1 MPRRLANPE
10 RDEAAPPEAAPL
22 AVRDRRSRD
31 KRELILD
38 AAIKVFAR
46 AGYHGARVSD
56 IAREAGIA
64 YGLVYHYFKNKDE
77 ILATIFEEQWLG
89 FIAAVED
96 IGAGNGTLRDRMV
109 SVAALMLNAYRV
121 RPDWVKVLVFEIQRS
136 SRFAQPG
143 QLRAVNQLF
152 DAVRKI
158 LEDAQG
164 TGELRDDVDAGVAS
178 TLFIGA
184 LELMITSLVLGVSD
198 VPDDEP
204 GQRAYYL
211 DFANTTVEIFLNGCR
226 ANDVGGGAR

>member
-1 MPRRLANPE
+1 MPRRHATPE
-10 RDEAAPPEAAPL
+10 TDETALPDADAVD
-22 AVRDRRSRD
+22 VRDRRSRD
-31 KRELILD
+31 KRERILD

-46 AGYHGARVSD
+46 AGFHGARVSD
-56 IAREAGIA
+56 IASEAGIA

-96 IGAGNGTLRDRMV
+96 IGASNASLRDRMV
-109 SVAALMLNAYRV
+109 SIAALMLSAYRV

-143 QLRAVNQLF
+143 QIRAVTQLF

-158 LEDAQG
+158 LEDAQA
-164 TGELRDDVDAGVAS
+164 TGELRDDVDARVAS

-198 VPDDEP
+198 VPDDEQ
-204 GQRAYYL
+204 GERAYYL
-211 DFANTTVEIFLNGCR
+211 AFANTTVEIFLNGCR
-226 ANDVGGGAR
+226 ANDVGGSAR